1 MYRVLDWI
9 TLILWFAT
17 TMLLI
22 IFFNRLPA
30 EVPSHYNILGEP
42 DRYANRWFVF
52 FIPALGIA
60 LWSFLRYIQQKPQF
74 MHLPKPD
81 QRLASEEQHMI
92 LSRMTSL
99 LKNELLLFLTWIML
113 KNVLLALDIT
123 TIHLGIWEFVAF
135 VVILVVTF
143 LIYYIQFKRAKSQS
157 SSG

>member
-1 MYRVLDWI
+1 M
-9 TLILWFAT
+9 
-17 TMLLI
+17 
-22 IFFNRLPA
+22 
-30 EVPSHYNILGEP
+30 E
-42 DRYANRWFVF
+42 
-52 FIPALGIA
+52 
-60 LWSFLRYIQQKPQF
+60 QKPQF

>member
-1 MYRVLDWI
+1 MYRLIDWI
-9 TLILWFAT
+9 SLILWFAT

-52 FIPALGIA
+52 FLPALGIF
-60 LWSFLRYIQQKPQF
+60 LWSFLRYIEQKPQF
-74 MHLPKPD
+74 MHLPKSD

-113 KNVLLALDIT
+113 KDVFLALDVQT
-123 TIHLGIWEFVAF
+123 MHPGIWEFITF
-135 VVILVVTF
+135 VTILLVTF
-143 LIYYIQFKRAKSQS
+143 LYYYLKFRRAS
-157 SSG
+157 SRSR